1 LRRLLLNL
9 ATLLSLVVC
18 AAALKLWAPSYH
30 YSRWVSWVRSDGG
43 GFTSY
48 RLMVSWGGLEASVSH
63 FPELNGAITQDFGN
77 LGLNNDGDVPWNIL
91 DSPWQFRAGKRVVS
105 TNPVGTMR
113 WAMVPLWAV
122 AACAAALPVIRVLRW
137 TRRRRLRRQ
146 ASGLCGACGYDLRAT
161 PERCPECGAIPGAAR
176 TA

>member
-1 LRRLLLNL
+1 LRRYLLNL
-9 ATLLSLVVC
+9 VTLLSVVVC
-18 AAALKLWAPSYH
+18 AAALKSWAPSYH

-63 FPELNGAITQDFGN
+63 FPALNGNIAQDFGK

-105 TNPVGTMR
+105 TNPVGIMR
-113 WAMVPLWAV
+113 WATAPLWSV
-122 AACAAALPVIRVLRW
+122 AASAAALPAIRAYRW
-137 TRRRRLRRQ
+137 SRRRRRLRRR

-161 PERCPECGAIPGAAR
+161 PDRCPECGLV
-176 TA
+176 T